1 MKRTFRTVA
10 VAIALMGCFSFLP
23 SEVHAQTAQQ
33 IKANMKS
40 RAPILDRLRAQG
52 SIGEANTGYLVI
64 LQKNTLS
71 PDEVKTVQAE
81 NADRALVYKAIAK
94 KEKTTVDLVGKRRA
108 LKIHEIA
115 RKGTMIQNENGAW
128 SKK

>member
-10 VAIALMGCFSFLP
+10 AAIALMSCFSFLP

-71 PDEVKTVQAE
+71 PDEVKTVEAE

-108 LKIHEIA
+108 LKIHEIS